1 MASPADAA
9 PRRGATAASIAIA
22 AAIAMAV
29 VALAYRVAA
38 PRIEAHRHAEAIA
51 QLTEVLDGLSF
62 DNDPLT
68 DVIEVRDP
76 GLLGTDRP
84 LPVHRVRLAGRPV
97 AALIEVV
104 APRGY
109 GGTIRLE
116 VAVRPDGSVIGVR
129 VLEHHET
136 PGVGDRI
143 AADRSDWLEQFVGR
157 ALGNPTDARWSL
169 RRDGGDYD
177 QLSGATVT
185 SRAVTLAVRDALA
198 WYAQNRSQVF
208 DAPSSPPTGAT
219 AH

>member
-1 MASPADAA
+1 MASPADDA

-84 LPVHRVRLAGRPV
+84 LPVHRVRLAGQPV
-97 AALIEVV
+97 AALIEVL

-109 GGTIRLE
+109 GGTIRLQ
-116 VAVRPDGSVIGVR
+116 VAVRPDGRVIGVR
-129 VLEHHET
+129 VLDHHET

-143 AADRSDWLEQFVGR
+143 EPGRSGWLNQFIDRT
-157 ALGNPTDARWSL
+157 LGDPPDARWTL
-169 RRDGGDYD
+169 RREGGDYD

-185 SRAVTLAVRDALA
+185 SRAVTIAVRDALA
-198 WYAQNRSQVF
+198 WYTLNHAQVF
-208 DAPSSPPTGAT
+208 DAPSTLPVGAPTR
-219 AH
+219 

>member
-1 MASPADAA
+1 MASPTDAA
-9 PRRGATAASIAIA
+9 ARRGAIA
-22 AAIAMAV
+22 AAIAIAAVVAVAV
-29 VALAYRVAA
+29 VALAYRIAA

-51 QLTEVLDGLSF
+51 QLTEVLGGLPF

-68 DVIEVRDP
+68 DVIAVRDP

-84 LPVHRVRLAGRPV
+84 LPIHRVRLGGQPV
-97 AALIEVV
+97 AALIETV

-109 GGTIRLE
+109 GGTIRLL
-116 VAVRPDGSVIGVR
+116 VAVTPDGKVIGVR

-143 AADRSDWLEQFVGR
+143 EPGRSGWLKQFIDRS
-157 ALGNPTDARWSL
+157 LGNPPDSRWGL

-185 SRAVTLAVRDALA
+185 SRSVTIAIRDALA
-198 WYAQNRSQVF
+198 WYAQNRTQVF
-208 DAPSSPPTGAT
+208 GEPPAPSPVAPPR
-219 AH
+219 

>member
-1 MASPADAA
+1 MASPADDA

-22 AAIAMAV
+22 AAIAVAV

-38 PRIEAHRHAEAIA
+38 PRIAAQQHAQEIA
-51 QLTEVLDGLSF
+51 RLTEVLGGLEF

-84 LPVHRVRLAGRPV
+84 LPVHRVRLAGQPV
-97 AALIEVV
+97 AALIEVL
-104 APRGY
+104 APGGY
-109 GGTIRLE
+109 GGAIRLQ
-116 VAVRPDGSVIGVR
+116 VAVRPDGRVIGVR
-129 VLEHHET
+129 VLGHHET

-143 AADRSDWLEQFVGR
+143 EPGRSGWLKQFVDR
-157 ALGNPTDARWSL
+157 TLGDPPDARWTL

-185 SRAVTLAVRDALA
+185 SRAVTIAVRDALA
-198 WYAQNRSQVF
+198 WYTLNHAQVF
-208 DAPSSPPTGAT
+208 DAPATLPVGAPTR
-219 AH
+219 

>member
-1 MASPADAA
+1 MASPAEPA
-9 PRRGATAASIAIA
+9 PRRGASAAAVVIA
-22 AAIAMAV
+22 AA
-29 VALAYRVAA
+29 VALAAVAIAYRVAA
-38 PRIEAHRHAEAIA
+38 PRIAAQQHAEAIA
-51 QLTEVLDGLSF
+51 RLTEVLGGLEF
-62 DNDPLT
+62 DNDPLA
-68 DVIEVRDP
+68 DVTWVRDP

-109 GGTIRLE
+109 GGTIRLQ

-143 AADRSDWLEQFVGR
+143 EAGRSDWLGQFVGR
-157 ALGNPTDARWSL
+157 AVGDPPDARWSL